1 MVKLWVG
8 MGLFCFLLPAAH
20 GFDMGITEKD
30 LGGEFRARYDRVFL
44 NYFDAAI
51 HGSLE
56 FKNRLAL
63 NGGIALE
70 FLEDTPNLNIFT
82 GGEMALPLPVPLYV
96 SLRYVYNPMPDYQT
110 TVHSVA
116 PALSLNGRRAGISL
130 GFPLRF
136 TLFYGE
142 PAVFEPVF
150 SFLVYVNF
158 YYSDTAQFGM
168 RGANFDD
175 YLFGNTGAYFLTV
188 YYFCTFS
195 TGVSLI
201 HELTLCQ
208 AGSIGFAANIYGLS
222 YKGGVKFQW

>member
-1 MVKLWVG
+1 MG
-8 MGLFCFLLPAAH
+8 MCIFCFLLPAAH
-20 GFDMGITEKD
+20 GFDMGITEKE
-30 LGGEFRARYDRVFL
+30 LGGEFRARYDRVFF
-44 NYFDAAI
+44 NYFDVAI

-63 NGGIALE
+63 NSGIALE
-70 FLEDTPNLNIFT
+70 FLEETPNLNIFT
-82 GGEMALPLPVPLYV
+82 NGEIALPLPVPL
-96 SLRYVYNPMPDYQT
+96 SAALTYVYNRMPDYQT
-110 TVHSVA
+110 TVHSVV

-136 TLFYGE
+136 TSFYSE
-142 PAVFEPVF
+142 PAVFESIF

-158 YYSDTAQFGM
+158 YYSDTAKFGM
-168 RGANFDD
+168 RWANFDD
-175 YLFGNTGAYFLTV
+175 YLFGNIGAYSLTA

-201 HELTLCQ
+201 HELTLYQ

-222 YKGGVKFQW
+222 YRGGIKFQW